1 MTDITSLS
9 LFELIKNIKEKK
21 ISSNEAAKSF
31 VDRSQKSKKLNAYV
45 TENFENCLKLSKEFD
60 NKPNYDLK
68 LPGIPIAVKDLFCTN
83 EVRTTA
89 GSNILNN
96 FVPSY
101 ESTVTQ
107 NIWNEGG
114 ILLGK
119 LNCDEF
125 AMGSSNET
133 SFFGNVQNPIAKDL
147 VPGGSSGGS
156 SSALAANLTP
166 VTIGTDTGGSI
177 RQPASFTGTVGLKPT
192 YGSCSRY
199 GIVAFASSLDQAG
212 PMSKDVKDSSIL
224 LEVISSF
231 DKKDSTSIDFKRNN
245 YSSELTRNIKGL
257 KIGIPKEYRIDGMP
271 DEIEKLWKKGIE
283 YAKDLVPG
291 GSSGGSSSALAANLT
306 PVTIGTDTGGSI
318 RQPASFTGTVGLKP
332 TYGSCS
338 RYGIVAFASSLDQAG
353 PMSKDVKDS
362 SILLEV
368 ISSFDKKDST
378 SIDFKRNNYSSEL
391 TRNIKGIKIGI
402 PKEYRVDGM
411 PDEIENLWKKGIEY
425 AKDCGAEII
434 DISLP
439 HTSYALPTYYI
450 VAPAEASSNLARY
463 DGVKYG
469 LRSSG
474 ESLIDMY
481 EKTRSEGFGE
491 EVKRRI
497 MIGTYVLSSGYYDAY
512 YLKAQKVRQLI
523 KQDFDQAYN
532 KVDAILTPST
542 PSSAFK
548 IGEKSN
554 DPVSMYLNDIF
565 TVPVNL
571 AGLPGISIPA
581 GTDKNNYPL
590 GLQIIGKPFDEQTVL
605 NIAYSM
611 EEKINYKNNITDW
624 WME

>member
-1 MTDITSLS
+1 MSEITSLT
-9 LFELIKNIKEKK
+9 LYELIKNIKEKK

-31 VDRSQKSKKLNAYV
+31 VDRAEKSKKINAYV
-45 TENFENCLKLSKEFD
+45 TENFENCLKLSKDFD
-60 NKPNYDLK
+60 DKPNFDLK

-96 FVPSY
+96 FVPTY

-133 SFFGNVQNPIAKDL
+133 SFFGNVQNPIAEDL

-156 SSALAANLTP
+156 SAALAANLTP

-257 KIGIPKEYRIDGMP
+257 KIGIPKEYRVDGMP
-271 DEIEKLWKKGIE
+271 DEIEK
-283 YAKDLVPG
+283 
-291 GSSGGSSSALAANLT
+291 
-306 PVTIGTDTGGSI
+306 
-318 RQPASFTGTVGLKP
+318 
-332 TYGSCS
+332 
-338 RYGIVAFASSLDQAG
+338 
-353 PMSKDVKDS
+353 
-362 SILLEV
+362 
-368 ISSFDKKDST
+368 
-378 SIDFKRNNYSSEL
+378 
-391 TRNIKGIKIGI
+391 
-402 PKEYRVDGM
+402 
-411 PDEIENLWKKGIEY
+411 LWKKGIEY

-474 ESLIDMY
+474 KNLIDMY

-491 EVKRRI
+491 EVKRRV

-581 GTDKNNYPL
+581 GVDKNNYPL

-624 WME
+624 WIK